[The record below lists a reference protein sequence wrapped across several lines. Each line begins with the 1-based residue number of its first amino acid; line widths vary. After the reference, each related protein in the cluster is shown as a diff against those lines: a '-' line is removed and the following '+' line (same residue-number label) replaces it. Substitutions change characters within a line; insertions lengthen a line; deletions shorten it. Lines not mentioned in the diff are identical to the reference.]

1 MQTAAGHTVSHIA
14 AELAIGRTRV
24 NIGAACPVTER
35 IDRRAGIHL
44 PQSFGRNIGLA
55 DDEVIAVQNVL
66 SIKWINAVKLL
77 GNVGELLL
85 LFGERC
91 TFEDAVVTAAD
102 AVLLIAEE
110 MLVLGILFVVH
121 THISRDA
128 VNSVPN
134 LPAVQPD
141 GRFGDDMA
149 SAVTDEDFDR
159 NGGVLFLSVC
169 HVHKGTGD
177 TVSHA
182 KKDLPSPDITGITG
196 VGGFM

>member
-14 AELAIGRTRV
+14 AELAVGSTRV
-24 NIGAACPVTER
+24 NIGAARPVTER
-35 IDRRAGIHL
+35 INCRAGVHL
-44 PQSFGRNIGLA
+44 PQSFGGDIGLA

-66 SIKWINAVKLL
+66 SIKWINAVQLF
-77 GNVGELLL
+77 GDIGELLL
-85 LFGERC
+85 LFGERY

-102 AVLLIAEE
+102 TVFLIAGE

-121 THISRDA
+121 THIAGDA
-128 VNSVPN
+128 MNSSSDI
-134 LPAVQPD
+134 PAVQLYR
-141 GRFGDDMA
+141 GLGDDMA

-177 TVSHA
+177 TVSHLVRVA
-182 KKDLPSPDITGITG
+182 RIHFFVHS
-196 VGGFM
+196 